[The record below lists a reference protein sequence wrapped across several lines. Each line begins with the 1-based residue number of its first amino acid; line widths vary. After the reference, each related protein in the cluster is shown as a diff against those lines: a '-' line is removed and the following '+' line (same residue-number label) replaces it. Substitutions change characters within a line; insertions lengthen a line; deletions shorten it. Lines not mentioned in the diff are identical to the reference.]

1 MQSNSEMCS
10 DASMDDRCLGNL
22 CSCGEGICYQ
32 AQRIQEKNGG
42 LVMEGNILTATEA
55 AAFLR
60 ISKNSLYA
68 YAKSKDEALRI
79 PGVKIGKKWRFH
91 KQALEQWVIKGTKI

>member
-1 MQSNSEMCS
+1 
-10 DASMDDRCLGNL
+10 MDDCCLGNL
-22 CSCGEGICYQ
+22 CSYGEGICYQ

-55 AAFLR
+55 AAFLL

-68 YAKSKDEALRI
+68 YAK
-79 PGVKIGKKWRFH
+79 
-91 KQALEQWVIKGTKI
+91 

>member
-1 MQSNSEMCS
+1 
-10 DASMDDRCLGNL
+10 MD
-22 CSCGEGICYQ
+22 
-32 AQRIQEKNGG
+32 EK
-42 LVMEGNILTATEA
+42 ILTVTEA

-68 YAKSKDEALRI
+68 YAKSKDDALRI

-91 KQALEQWVIKGTKI
+91 KQVLEQWLMKGTKI

>member
-1 MQSNSEMCS
+1 
-10 DASMDDRCLGNL
+10 MD
-22 CSCGEGICYQ
+22 
-32 AQRIQEKNGG
+32 EK
-42 LVMEGNILTATEA
+42 VLTATEA
-55 AAFLR
+55 AAFLL

-91 KQALEQWVIKGTKI
+91 KQALEQWLMKGTKI